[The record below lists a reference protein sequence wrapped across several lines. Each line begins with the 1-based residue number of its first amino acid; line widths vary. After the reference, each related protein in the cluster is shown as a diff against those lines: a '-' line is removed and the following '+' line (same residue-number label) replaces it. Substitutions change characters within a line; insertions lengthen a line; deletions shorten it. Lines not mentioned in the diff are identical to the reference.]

1 MGQTGEHEVE
11 QYRRRLLA
19 LAYRLTGTF
28 TEAEDIV
35 QEAYLRW
42 HRSGSATAQV
52 RTPEAWLVTVVTR
65 LCIDHL
71 RASKRDREMYPGPWL
86 PEPVADTERYSPE
99 RRAEISDDLSIAF
112 LALLQKITDEERAAF
127 VLREVLGYPYDD
139 VSRALGKS
147 QDATRQLVHRAR
159 QHMRHGRVKRVVP
172 PADKERLIRRFLNAM
187 ENGDERTVLQLLAPN
202 VSWTADGGG
211 KVPGVVPKPVLGAG
225 NVARL
230 LAAIVNKARGT
241 VRGELV
247 TLVGEPALA
256 FWIGDALYGVWALDV
271 DGDQISQFN
280 NILNPEKC
288 THVSMSHQ

>member
-1 MGQTGEHEVE
+1 MGQAGEYDAE
-11 QYRRRLLA
+11 QHRRRLLA

-35 QEAYLRW
+35 QETYLRW
-42 HRSGSATAQV
+42 HRAGSAAAEV

-71 RASKRDREMYPGPWL
+71 RASKRDRETYPGPWL
-86 PEPVADTERYSPE
+86 PEPVADAERYSPE

-112 LALLQKITDEERAAF
+112 LALLQKITGEERAAF

-139 VSRALGKS
+139 ISRALGKS
-147 QDATRQLVHRAR
+147 QDAARQLVHRAR
-159 QHMRHGRVKRVVP
+159 QHIRQGRVKRVVP
-172 PADKERLIRRFLNAM
+172 PAEKERLIRKFLTAM

-211 KVPGVVPKPVLGAG
+211 KVPGVMPKPVHGAG

-230 LAAIVNKARGT
+230 VTAIANKARGT
-241 VRGELV
+241 VRAQVV
-247 TLVGEPALA
+247 TLAGEPALA
-256 FWIGDALYGVWALDV
+256 FWIGDALYGVWALEF
-271 DGDQISQFN
+271 DGEQISQFN
-280 NILNPEKC
+280 NILNPDKC
-288 THVSMSHQ
+288 RHVGTSHA